1 MKRHYFKIFPLVSF
15 LFFLFGMIILDS
27 SSKITIIES
36 SEARAGRAVSANR
49 TAVVGR
55 RSVVR
60 SNRLDNRYDNR
71 RRARV
76 RAGTRVVVLPSNCRT
91 IISRRIKYY
100 YCGGYYYQPY
110 YYGTDLVYIIVE
122 DPT

>member
-1 MKRHYFKIFPLVSF
+1 MKFNRTKIFPLA
-15 LFFLFGMIILDS
+15 FFLLSSCFLTILIIVS
-27 SSKITIIES
+27 EISIIETV
-36 SEARAGRAVSANR
+36 EAHAGRAASANR
-49 TAVVGR
+49 AAVVGR

-76 RAGTRVVVLPSNCRT
+76 RVGTRVVVLPSNCRT
-91 IISRRIKYY
+91 ITSRRIKYY

-110 YYGTDLVYIIVE
+110 YYGTELVYIIVE
-122 DPT
+122 DPN

>member
-1 MKRHYFKIFPLVSF
+1 MKCNYFKIFPLASF
-15 LFFLFGMIILDS
+15 LLFLCGMIILDS
-27 SSKITIIES
+27 SSKISIIETV
-36 SEARAGRAVSANR
+36 EARAGRAATANR
-49 TAVVGR
+49 AAVVGR

-91 IISRRIKYY
+91 IISSRIKYY
-100 YCGGYYYQPY
+100 YCGGYYYRPY
-110 YYGTDLVYIIVE
+110 YYGTELVYIIVE